1 MFTNR
6 RKHEFLEPEF
16 QTFWIGLAFQ
26 AGFVN
31 TGGFLA
37 CARFVSHM
45 TGFSTQVGIS
55 FSQHDYLM
63 ALEMLSAPAS
73 FVLGA
78 VFSALAIDRPV
89 VLGQKPHYLVVMFGI
104 LLLYSTI
111 TAAGVLGFFGPFG
124 EELLYGRDFLLMSL
138 LCFICGLQNACFSSL
153 TRGQIRTTHLTGIM
167 TDIGIAF
174 VKIFYLPPKGRE
186 VVVLRRLNYVRMLT
200 VLSFSLG
207 ATVSA
212 LMFGRLGYVAFAVL
226 MVTSGALFIAM
237 YFSARTR
244 EKRRRE
250 AVSRMLQRKIEDVEG
265 QKLSIKP
272 ASQKTTTRAAKDSK

>member
-55 FSQHDYLM
+55 FSQRDYFM

-78 VFSALAIDRPV
+78 VFSALAIDRPLV
-89 VLGQKPHYLVVMFGI
+89 HGQKPHYLLVMFAI
-104 LLLYSTI
+104 LVLYSTI
-111 TAAGVLGFFGPFG
+111 TAAGVFGFFGPFG

-174 VKIFYLPPKGRE
+174 VKIFYLPEKGRE

-212 LMFGRLGYVAFAVL
+212 LMFGRWGYLAFAVL
-226 MVTSGALFIAM
+226 VGTSGALFIAM
-237 YFSARTR
+237 YFSARRR

-250 AVSRMLQRKIEDVEG
+250 AVSRMLQRKMESTESPKSVSKT
-265 QKLSIKP
+265 QSKKP
-272 ASQKTTTRAAKDSK
+272 IRRAKE

>member
-6 RKHEFLEPEF
+6 RKHEFLESEF

-55 FSQHDYLM
+55 FSQRDYLM

-73 FVLGA
+73 FVLGS
-78 VFSALAIDRPV
+78 VFSALAIDRPLV
-89 VLGQKPHYLVVMFGI
+89 RGQRPHYLFVMFAI
-104 LLLYSTI
+104 VALYSLI
-111 TAAGVLGFFGPFG
+111 TLAGVFGFFGPFG

-167 TDIGIAF
+167 TDIGIGF

-226 MVTSGALFIAM
+226 VGTSGALFIAM
-237 YFSARTR
+237 YFSARRR

-250 AVSRMLQRKIEDVEG
+250 AVSRMLQRKMEDVEI
-265 QKLSIKP
+265 QKPTTSP
-272 ASQKTTTRAAKDSK
+272 APKKMNRSAKE